1 MSNEIFFK
9 EYAKGEKPPFHIFKE
24 TLNQNVRGSKME
36 LQDIIGKEIK
46 KFYIMFQGKPLGII
60 QAKNYEEA
68 RMRIEEVIT
77 IEEEGE
83 GD

>member
-1 MSNEIFFK
+1 
-9 EYAKGEKPPFHIFKE
+9 
-24 TLNQNVRGSKME
+24 ME